1 MVDGS
6 FGDGTA
12 DAVSEYQDLR
22 GLKVDGSCGRI
33 TWIDIQTQIR
43 NCKTTTSNS
52 WEFYRLNAT
61 YLILVNL

>member
-1 MVDGS
+1 MTKVTQRACRQFLLNYHIKTKDIIKSHGMVDGS

-33 TWIDIQTQIR
+33 TG
-43 NCKTTTSNS
+43 
-52 WEFYRLNAT
+52 
-61 YLILVNL
+61 